1 MLVMARTRTFDRDAV
16 LAAAGNAFRQHGYR
30 DASIAEL
37 ERATGLVS
45 GSIYNAFGDKAGL
58 FRAAL
63 EHYVHGFVRQRL
75 AAFAGA
81 DAGLEEL
88 EQLYLS
94 VLEPPLADGFGCL
107 VNNSIIEFGTAPGIA
122 SAGITETLTL
132 VRDGIASVLGREIG
146 SANAAVE
153 TMQLVLLYH
162 GVLTLSRSGTSL
174 EAMRS
179 AVSASFERLRAART
193 QHNKQ

>member
-1 MLVMARTRTFDRDAV
+1 MARTRSFDRDAV

-63 EHYVHGFVRQRL
+63 EHYVHGFVRQRIT
-75 AAFAGA
+75 AFAGA

-88 EQLYLS
+88 EHLFVT
-94 VLEPPLADGFGCL
+94 VLEPPLSDGYGCL
-107 VNNSIIEFGTAPGIA
+107 VNNSIIEFGNAPGIA
-122 SAGITETLTL
+122 SDGINETLAL
-132 VRDGIASVLGREIG
+132 VREGIASVLAREIG
-146 SANAAVE
+146 AAAAE
-153 TMQLVLLYH
+153 LEAMQLVLLYH

-179 AVSASFERLRAART
+179 AVGATFDRLRAARSR
-193 QHNKQ
+193 HNNKQ

>member
-1 MLVMARTRTFDRDAV
+1 MARTRSFDRDAV

-75 AAFAGA
+75 AVFAGA
-81 DAGLEEL
+81 DAGLDEL

-94 VLEPPLADGFGCL
+94 VLAPPLSDGFGCL
-107 VNNSIIEFGTAPGIA
+107 VNNSIIEFGMAPGIA
-122 SAGITETLTL
+122 SDGITETLTL
-132 VRDGIASVLGREIG
+132 VREAIASVLAREIG
-146 SANAAVE
+146 TAKAEVE

-174 EAMRS
+174 EAMRA
-179 AVSASFERLRAART
+179 AVNATFERLRAART
-193 QHNKQ
+193 QPNKQ

>member
-1 MLVMARTRTFDRDAV
+1 MARTRSFDRDAV

-63 EHYVHGFVRQRL
+63 EHYVHGFVRQRV

-94 VLEPPLADGFGCL
+94 VLEPPLSDGYGCL

-122 SAGITETLTL
+122 SDGIAETLTL
-132 VRDGIASVLGREIG
+132 VREGIASVLAREIG
-146 SANAAVE
+146 SVGAEREV
-153 TMQLVLLYH
+153 MQLVLLYH

-174 EAMRS
+174 EAMRG
-179 AVSASFERLRAART
+179 AVSATFERLHASRA
-193 QHNKQ
+193 QHNKKQ

>member
-1 MLVMARTRTFDRDAV
+1 MARTRTFDRDAV

-81 DAGLEEL
+81 GLDEL

-94 VLEPPLADGFGCL
+94 VLEPPLSDGFGCL
-107 VNNSIIEFGTAPGIA
+107 VNNSIIEFGNAPGIA
-122 SAGITETLTL
+122 SDGITETLAL
-132 VRDGIASVLGREIG
+132 VREGIETVLLREVGPAS
-146 SANAAVE
+146 AATE

-174 EAMRS
+174 EAMRG
-179 AVSASFERLRAART
+179 AVQATFERLRAARIP
-193 QHNKQ
+193 HNKKQ

>member
-1 MLVMARTRTFDRDAV
+1 MARTRSFDRDAV

-81 DAGLEEL
+81 EAGLDEL
-88 EQLYLS
+88 EQFYLS
-94 VLEPPLADGFGCL
+94 VLEPPLSDGFGCL
-107 VNNSIIEFGTAPGIA
+107 VNNSIIEFGNAPGIA
-122 SAGITETLTL
+122 ADGISETLKL
-132 VRDGIASVLGREIG
+132 VREGIAGVLAREIG
-146 SANAAVE
+146 PASEAE

-162 GVLTLSRSGTSL
+162 GVLTLSRSGTSI
-174 EAMRS
+174 EAMRE
-179 AVSASFERLRAART
+179 AVHATFARLRAART
-193 QHNKQ
+193 HHDNKQ

>member
-1 MLVMARTRTFDRDAV
+1 MARTRSFDRDAV

-30 DASIAEL
+30 DASIVEL

-63 EHYVHGFVRQRL
+63 EHYVHGFVQQRL
-75 AAFAGA
+75 AVFAGE
-81 DAGLEEL
+81 DAGLDEL

-94 VLEPPLADGFGCL
+94 VLAPPLSDGFGCL

-122 SAGITETLTL
+122 SDGITETLAL
-132 VRDGIASVLGREIG
+132 VREAIASVLAREIG
-146 SANAAVE
+146 PDNAEVE

-162 GVLTLSRSGTSL
+162 GVLTLSRSGTDL
-174 EAMRS
+174 VAMRS
-179 AVSASFERLRAART
+179 AVHATFERLRAARA
-193 QHNKQ
+193 QHNKP

>member
-1 MLVMARTRTFDRDAV
+1 MARTRSFDRDAV
-16 LAAAGNAFRQHGYR
+16 LAAAGNAFRQRGYR

-63 EHYVHGFVRQRL
+63 EHYVHGLVRQRL
-75 AAFAGA
+75 AVSAGA
-81 DAGLEEL
+81 DARLEEL

-94 VLEPPLADGFGCL
+94 VLEPPLSDGYGCL
-107 VNNSIIEFGTAPGIA
+107 VNNSIIEFGNTPGIA
-122 SAGITETLTL
+122 SDAIAETLGL
-132 VRDGIASVLGREIG
+132 VREGIASVLVREIG
-146 SANAAVE
+146 PAGAELEV
-153 TMQLVLLYH
+153 MQLVLLYH

-174 EAMRS
+174 EAMRG
-179 AVSASFERLRAART
+179 AVSATFERLRAARA
-193 QHNKQ
+193 QHNNKQ

>member
-1 MLVMARTRTFDRDAV
+1 MARTRTFDRDAV

-63 EHYVHGFVRQRL
+63 AHYVHGFVRHRL
-75 AAFAGA
+75 SAFAGA
-81 DAGLEEL
+81 DAGLDEL

-94 VLEPPLADGFGCL
+94 VLEPPLSDGFGCL
-107 VNNSIIEFGTAPGIA
+107 VNNSIIEFGNAPGLA
-122 SAGITETLTL
+122 SEGINETLAM
-132 VRDGIASVLGREIG
+132 VREAIAQVLAREIG
-146 SANAAVE
+146 SAAAEVE

-174 EAMRS
+174 DAMRA
-179 AVSASFERLRAART
+179 AVRATFTRLRAARAYP
-193 QHNKQ
+193 KDKK